1 MEAIAATLS
10 QLEYWHWLALGAAL
24 LMLELAT
31 GTTYIL
37 WPAAAALAA
46 GLLVALFP
54 MAWPWQIAAFAGLTL
69 GATYGGRRYIKGK
82 WLGRTDHS
90 LNDRGREL
98 AGQRGVAAVDFQ
110 QGAGRV
116 RHGDTEWR
124 AESRDAILAGDT
136 VEITGVEGASLIVKK
151 VTPAIAAS

>member
-1 MEAIAATLS
+1 MESLAAALGH
-10 QLEYWHWLALGAAL
+10 LEYWHWLALGAGL
-24 LMLELAT
+24 LMLELAS

-37 WPAAAALAA
+37 WPAAAALAT
-46 GLLVALFP
+46 GVLVALFP
-54 MAWPWQIAAFAGLTL
+54 LSWPWQIAAFAGLTL
-69 GATYGGRRYIKGK
+69 GATYLGRRYIRGK
-82 WLGRTDHS
+82 WLGRTDHA

-98 AGQRGVAAVDFQ
+98 AGQRGVAASDFE

-124 AESRDAILAGDT
+124 AESRDQIAAGDT

-151 VTPAIAAS
+151 IKPAIAAF